1 MTETLEKEQE
11 QTQET
16 EKEQAK
22 VKNFNDE
29 IFKKLNEEL
38 LTEEVA
44 KMIAETVT
52 QTYDADDPLSR
63 FFNDYIN
70 TKAETEE
77 QEKNLRLG
85 IAVGIVSYMAYRE
98 IIDFIDKRELA
109 NHIVRHLKVEG
120 TMIKAVRG
128 EQTAITLIPPSLVVD
143 NKLDTD
149 EKLIEFAKGLPPFEN
164 FKTFD
169 GVEFKILTDEEMQK
183 ELNFLKEKMCGENEE
198 VEEAEECQTAQ

>member
-1 MTETLEKEQE
+1 MTETLEKEQK

-16 EKEQAK
+16 EKEKAK

-85 IAVGIVSYMAYRE
+85 IAVGIVGYMAYRE

-109 NHIVRHLKVEG
+109 KHIVGHLG
-120 TMIKAVRG
+120 RG
-128 EQTAITLIPPSLVVD
+128 NND
-143 NKLDTD
+143 
-149 EKLIEFAKGLPPFEN
+149 
-164 FKTFD
+164 
-169 GVEFKILTDEEMQK
+169 
-183 ELNFLKEKMCGENEE
+183 
-198 VEEAEECQTAQ
+198 

>member
-16 EKEQAK
+16 EQEQAE
-22 VKNFNDE
+22 VKNFNEE
-29 IFKKLNEEL
+29 IYKKLNKEL

-44 KMIAETVT
+44 KVIAETVT

-63 FFNDYIN
+63 FLNDYIN

-85 IAVGIVSYMAYRE
+85 MAVGIVSYMVYRE
-98 IIDFIDKRELA
+98 IIDFIDKREFTK
-109 NHIVRHLKVEG
+109 HVVGHLKVEG

-128 EQTAITLIPPSLVVD
+128 EQTAITIIPPQTIKD
-143 NKLDTD
+143 MDLDTD

-183 ELNFLKEKMCGENEE
+183 ELNFLKEKMCVENEE